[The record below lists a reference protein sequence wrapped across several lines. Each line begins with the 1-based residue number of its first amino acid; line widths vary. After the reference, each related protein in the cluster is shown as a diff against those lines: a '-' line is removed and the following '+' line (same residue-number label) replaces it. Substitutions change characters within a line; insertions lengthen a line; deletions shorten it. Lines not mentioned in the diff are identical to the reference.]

1 MLITIDDAAAMLGLR
16 SRGSVYRKI
25 KEGKL
30 EVIDGP
36 KGVLIESEGLRDRW
50 AAITRHKGSHPLRS
64 VAERT
69 AVVKKATRSSAFDAG
84 DVPDYEISRART
96 EYEKAN
102 LLELD
107 RRKKEGELLVA
118 AEVEQAMDME
128 RAIVR
133 SALLGAPSQYKAE
146 MPELEAEQIERMREI
161 NVRIWGQ
168 IAELKFGGGDGE
180 QNDA

>member
-1 MLITIDDAAAMLGLR
+1 M
-16 SRGSVYRKI
+16 
-25 KEGKL
+25 
-30 EVIDGP
+30 IDGP

-69 AVVKKATRSSAFDAG
+69 SAVKKKERIVKSSAFTTG

-180 QNDA
+180 QDDA